1 MEQIINYNDAI
12 LKNYQK
18 TYPNLAEFTYDVTTD
33 ALVYEGNYVKLNG
46 YGLSRIDPIFFN
58 MMPEDIFIYMKNG
71 FYQNAQEDKQINEYL
86 SQFVIT
92 EEEIGFINSYVE
104 RYIERLNIY
113 ARNRDVFD
121 KYLSNDSIKDFM
133 ESIRN
138 AKKIIDHAKNNA
150 KENNNSVYSML
161 RNAYDKEM
169 ASMNQNNEQEKTI
182 DKTLSLTRTNSKF
195 SGFSEFEKN
204 EQYLKELND
213 RSKLSVAGYTSILL
227 IIATTISVGM
237 YLAIQLFLK

>member
-33 ALVYEGNYVKLNG
+33 ALVYEENYVKLNG

-138 AKKIIDHAKNNA
+138 AKKIIDFAKNNA
-150 KENNNSVYSML
+150 KENNSSVYSML

-227 IIATTISVGM
+227 IIATTVSVGM
-237 YLAIQLFLK
+237 YLAIQLLLK

>member
-121 KYLSNDSIKDFM
+121 KYLSNYSIKDFM

-138 AKKIIDHAKNNA
+138 AKKIIDFAKNNA
-150 KENNNSVYSML
+150 KENNSSVYSML

-182 DKTLSLTRTNSKF
+182 DKTLSLSRTNSKF

>member
-71 FYQNAQEDKQINEYL
+71 FYQNAQENKQINEYL

-113 ARNRDVFD
+113 ARNRNVFD

-138 AKKIIDHAKNNA
+138 AKKIIDFAKNNA
-150 KENNNSVYSML
+150 KENDNSVYSML

-169 ASMNQNNEQEKTI
+169 ASMNQNNEQEETI

>member
-18 TYPNLAEFTYDVTTD
+18 TYPNLAEFTYDTTTD
-33 ALVYEGNYVKLNG
+33 ALIYEGNYVKLNG
-46 YGLSRIDPIFFN
+46 YGLSRIDPVFFN

-121 KYLSNDSIKDFM
+121 KYLGNESIKDFM

-138 AKKIIDHAKNNA
+138 AKKIIDLAKTNA
-150 KENNNSVYSML
+150 KENGNSVYSML

-169 ASMNQNNEQEKTI
+169 ASMNQNNEQEEAI
-182 DKTLSLTRTNSKF
+182 DKPLSLTRTNSKF

>member
-138 AKKIIDHAKNNA
+138 AKKIIDFAKNNA
-150 KENNNSVYSML
+150 KENNSSVYSML

>member
-46 YGLSRIDPIFFN
+46 YGLSRIDPVFFN

-138 AKKIIDHAKNNA
+138 AKKIIDFAKNNA
-150 KENNNSVYSML
+150 KENDNSVYSML

-169 ASMNQNNEQEKTI
+169 ASMNQNNEQEETI

-204 EQYLKELND
+204 EQYLKELNE
-213 RSKLSVAGYTSILL
+213 RSKLSVSGYTSILL
-227 IIATTISVGM
+227 IIATIISAGM
-237 YLAIQLFLK
+237 YLAIQLLLK

>member
-46 YGLSRIDPIFFN
+46 YGLSRIDPVFFN

-113 ARNRDVFD
+113 ARNRNVFD

-138 AKKIIDHAKNNA
+138 AKKIIDFAKNNA
-150 KENNNSVYSML
+150 KENDNSVYSML

-169 ASMNQNNEQEKTI
+169 ASMNQNNEQEETI

>member
-138 AKKIIDHAKNNA
+138 AKKIIDCAKNNA
-150 KENNNSVYSML
+150 KENNSSVYSML

-182 DKTLSLTRTNSKF
+182 DKTLSLSRTNSKF

>member
-138 AKKIIDHAKNNA
+138 AKKIIDFAKNNA
-150 KENNNSVYSML
+150 KENNSSVYSML

-182 DKTLSLTRTNSKF
+182 DKTLSLSRTNSKF

-204 EQYLKELND
+204 KQYLKELND

-227 IIATTISVGM
+227 IIATTVSVGM
-237 YLAIQLFLK
+237 YLAIQLLLK

>member
-46 YGLSRIDPIFFN
+46 YGLSRIDPVFFN

-104 RYIERLNIY
+104 RYIEKLNIY

-138 AKKIIDHAKNNA
+138 AKKIIDFAKNNA
-150 KENNNSVYSML
+150 KENDNSVYSML

-169 ASMNQNNEQEKTI
+169 ASMNQNNEQEETI

-204 EQYLKELND
+204 EQYLKELNE
-213 RSKLSVAGYTSILL
+213 RSKLSVSGYTSILL
-227 IIATTISVGM
+227 IIATTISAGM
-237 YLAIQLFLK
+237 YLAIQLLLK

>member
-138 AKKIIDHAKNNA
+138 AKKIIDFAKNNA
-150 KENNNSVYSML
+150 KENNSSVYSML

-169 ASMNQNNEQEKTI
+169 ASMNQNNEQEETI

-227 IIATTISVGM
+227 IITTTVSVGM
-237 YLAIQLFLK
+237 YLAIQLLLK

>member
-138 AKKIIDHAKNNA
+138 AKKIIDFAKNNA

-195 SGFSEFEKN
+195 SGFSEFEKD

>member
-138 AKKIIDHAKNNA
+138 AKKIIDFAKNNA

-182 DKTLSLTRTNSKF
+182 DKTLSLSRTNSKF
-195 SGFSEFEKN
+195 RGFSEFEKN

-213 RSKLSVAGYTSILL
+213 RSKISVAGYTSILL

>member
-18 TYPNLAEFTYDVTTD
+18 TYPNLAEFTYDATTD
-33 ALVYEGNYVKLNG
+33 ALIYEGNYVKLNG

-138 AKKIIDHAKNNA
+138 AKKIIDFAKNNA
-150 KENNNSVYSML
+150 KENNSSVYSML

-182 DKTLSLTRTNSKF
+182 DKTLSLSRTNSKF

-227 IIATTISVGM
+227 IIATTVSVGM

>member
-18 TYPNLAEFTYDVTTD
+18 TYPNLAEFTYDATTD

-121 KYLSNDSIKDFM
+121 KYLSNNSIKDFM

-138 AKKIIDHAKNNA
+138 AKKIIDFAKNNA
-150 KENNNSVYSML
+150 KENNSSVYSML

-227 IIATTISVGM
+227 IIATTISAGM
-237 YLAIQLFLK
+237 YLAIQLLLK

>member
-46 YGLSRIDPIFFN
+46 YGLSRIDPVFFN

-121 KYLSNDSIKDFM
+121 KYLGNDSIKDFM

-138 AKKIIDHAKNNA
+138 AKKIIDFAKNNA
-150 KENNNSVYSML
+150 KENDNSVYSML

-169 ASMNQNNEQEKTI
+169 ASMNQNNEQEETI

>member
-92 EEEIGFINSYVE
+92 EEEMGFINSYVE

-138 AKKIIDHAKNNA
+138 AKKIIDLAKNNA
-150 KENNNSVYSML
+150 KKNDNSVYSML

-169 ASMNQNNEQEKTI
+169 ASMNQNNEQEETI

-227 IIATTISVGM
+227 IIATTISAGM

>member
-58 MMPEDIFIYMKNG
+58 MMPEDIFIYMKNE

-138 AKKIIDHAKNNA
+138 AKKIIDFAKNNA
-150 KENNNSVYSML
+150 KENNSSVYSML

-182 DKTLSLTRTNSKF
+182 DKTLSLSRTNSKF

>member
-46 YGLSRIDPIFFN
+46 YGLSRIDPVFFN

-71 FYQNAQEDKQINEYL
+71 FYQNAQEDKQINEYF

-113 ARNRDVFD
+113 ARNRDIFD

-138 AKKIIDHAKNNA
+138 AKKIIDLAKNNA
-150 KENNNSVYSML
+150 KENDNSVYSML

-169 ASMNQNNEQEKTI
+169 ASMNQNNEQEETI

-227 IIATTISVGM
+227 IIATTVSVGM

>member
-113 ARNRDVFD
+113 ARNRNVFD

-138 AKKIIDHAKNNA
+138 AKKIIDFAKNNA

-161 RNAYDKEM
+161 RSAYDKEM
-169 ASMNQNNEQEKTI
+169 ASMNQNNEQEETI
-182 DKTLSLTRTNSKF
+182 DKPLSLTRTNSKF

-227 IIATTISVGM
+227 IIATTVSVGM
-237 YLAIQLFLK
+237 YLAIQLLLK

>member
-138 AKKIIDHAKNNA
+138 AKKIIDFAKNNA
-150 KENNNSVYSML
+150 KENNSSVYSML

-182 DKTLSLTRTNSKF
+182 DKTLSLSRTNSKF

-204 EQYLKELND
+204 EQHLKELND

>member
-18 TYPNLAEFTYDVTTD
+18 TYPNLAEFTYDATTD
-33 ALVYEGNYVKLNG
+33 ALIYEGNYVKLNG
-46 YGLSRIDPIFFN
+46 YGLSRIDPVFFN

-113 ARNRDVFD
+113 ARNRNVFD

-138 AKKIIDHAKNNA
+138 AKKIIDFAKNNA

-169 ASMNQNNEQEKTI
+169 ASMNQNNEQEETI

-227 IIATTISVGM
+227 IIATTVSVGM
-237 YLAIQLFLK
+237 YLAIQLLLK

>member
-46 YGLSRIDPIFFN
+46 YGLSRIDPIFFD

-138 AKKIIDHAKNNA
+138 AKKIIDFAKNNA
-150 KENNNSVYSML
+150 KENNSSVYSML

-182 DKTLSLTRTNSKF
+182 DKTLSLSRTNSKF

>member
-71 FYQNAQEDKQINEYL
+71 FYQNVQEDKQINEYL

-138 AKKIIDHAKNNA
+138 AKKIIDFAKNNA
-150 KENNNSVYSML
+150 KENNSSVYSML

-182 DKTLSLTRTNSKF
+182 DKTLSLSRTNSKF

>member
-46 YGLSRIDPIFFN
+46 YGLSRIDPVFFN

-104 RYIERLNIY
+104 RYIEKLNIY

-138 AKKIIDHAKNNA
+138 AKKIIDFAKNNA
-150 KENNNSVYSML
+150 KENDNSVYSML

-169 ASMNQNNEQEKTI
+169 ASMNQNNEQEETI

-204 EQYLKELND
+204 EQYLKELNE
-213 RSKLSVAGYTSILL
+213 RSKLSVSGYTSILL
-227 IIATTISVGM
+227 IIATTISAGM

>member
-18 TYPNLAEFTYDVTTD
+18 TYPNLAVFTYDVTTD

-150 KENNNSVYSML
+150 KENDNSVYSML

>member
-46 YGLSRIDPIFFN
+46 YGLSRIVQIFFN

-138 AKKIIDHAKNNA
+138 AKKIIDFAKNNA
-150 KENNNSVYSML
+150 KENNSSVYSML

>member
-92 EEEIGFINSYVE
+92 EEEMGFINSYVE

-138 AKKIIDHAKNNA
+138 AKKIIDLAKNNA
-150 KENNNSVYSML
+150 KKNDNSVYSML

-169 ASMNQNNEQEKTI
+169 ASMNQNNEQEETI

-227 IIATTISVGM
+227 IIATTVSVGM
-237 YLAIQLFLK
+237 YLAIQLLLK

>member
-104 RYIERLNIY
+104 RYIERLNVY

-138 AKKIIDHAKNNA
+138 AKKIIDFAKNNA
-150 KENNNSVYSML
+150 KENNSSVYSML

-182 DKTLSLTRTNSKF
+182 DKTLSLSRTNSKF

>member
-138 AKKIIDHAKNNA
+138 AKKIIDFAKNNA
-150 KENNNSVYSML
+150 KENNSSVYSML

-204 EQYLKELND
+204 EQYLKLNY
-213 RSKLSVAGYTSILL
+213 R
-227 IIATTISVGM
+227 
-237 YLAIQLFLK
+237 

>member
-46 YGLSRIDPIFFN
+46 YGLSRIDPVFFN

-104 RYIERLNIY
+104 RYIEKLNIY

-138 AKKIIDHAKNNA
+138 AKKIIDLAKNNA
-150 KENNNSVYSML
+150 KENDNSVYSML

-169 ASMNQNNEQEKTI
+169 ASMNQNNEQEETI
-182 DKTLSLTRTNSKF
+182 DKPLSLTRTNSKF

-204 EQYLKELND
+204 EQYLKELNE
-213 RSKLSVAGYTSILL
+213 RSKLSVSGYTSILL
-227 IIATTISVGM
+227 IIATIISAGM
-237 YLAIQLFLK
+237 YLAIQLLLK

>member
-113 ARNRDVFD
+113 ARNRNVFD

-138 AKKIIDHAKNNA
+138 AKKIIDFAKNNA
-150 KENNNSVYSML
+150 KENDNSVYSML

-169 ASMNQNNEQEKTI
+169 ASMNQNNEQEETI
-182 DKTLSLTRTNSKF
+182 DKPLSLTRTNSKF

-237 YLAIQLFLK
+237 YLAIQLFFK

>member
-18 TYPNLAEFTYDVTTD
+18 TYPNLAEFTYDATTD
-33 ALVYEGNYVKLNG
+33 ALIYEGNYVKLNG

-138 AKKIIDHAKNNA
+138 AKKIIDFAKNNA
-150 KENNNSVYSML
+150 KENNSSVYSML

-182 DKTLSLTRTNSKF
+182 DKTLSLSRTNSKF

-227 IIATTISVGM
+227 IIATTVSVGM
-237 YLAIQLFLK
+237 YLAIQLLLK

>member
-113 ARNRDVFD
+113 ARNRNVFD

-138 AKKIIDHAKNNA
+138 AKKIIDFAKNNA
-150 KENNNSVYSML
+150 KENNSSVYSML

-182 DKTLSLTRTNSKF
+182 DKTLSLSRTNSKF

-227 IIATTISVGM
+227 IIATTVSVGM

>member
-138 AKKIIDHAKNNA
+138 AKKIIDFAKNNA
-150 KENNNSVYSML
+150 KENNSSVYSML

-204 EQYLKELND
+204 ELYLKELND

-227 IIATTISVGM
+227 IITTTVSVGM
-237 YLAIQLFLK
+237 YLAIQLLLK

>member
-46 YGLSRIDPIFFN
+46 YGLSRIDPVFFN

-104 RYIERLNIY
+104 RYIEKLNIY

-138 AKKIIDHAKNNA
+138 AKKIIDFAKNNA
-150 KENNNSVYSML
+150 KENDNSVYSML

-169 ASMNQNNEQEKTI
+169 ASMNQNNEQEETI

-204 EQYLKELND
+204 EQYLKELNE
-213 RSKLSVAGYTSILL
+213 RSKLSVSGYTSILL
-227 IIATTISVGM
+227 IIATIISAGM
-237 YLAIQLFLK
+237 YLAIQLLLK

>member
-46 YGLSRIDPIFFN
+46 YGLSRIDPVFFN

-138 AKKIIDHAKNNA
+138 AKKIIDFAKNNA
-150 KENNNSVYSML
+150 KENNNYVYSML

-169 ASMNQNNEQEKTI
+169 ASMNQNNEQEETI
-182 DKTLSLTRTNSKF
+182 DKTLSLSRTNSKF

-227 IIATTISVGM
+227 IIATTISAGM

>member
-133 ESIRN
+133 ESIIN
-138 AKKIIDHAKNNA
+138 AKKIIDFAKNNA
-150 KENNNSVYSML
+150 KENNSSVYSML

-182 DKTLSLTRTNSKF
+182 DKTLSLSRTNSKF

>member
-133 ESIRN
+133 ESIKN
-138 AKKIIDHAKNNA
+138 AKKIIDFAKNNA
-150 KENNNSVYSML
+150 KENNSSVYSML

-182 DKTLSLTRTNSKF
+182 DKTLSLSRTNSKF